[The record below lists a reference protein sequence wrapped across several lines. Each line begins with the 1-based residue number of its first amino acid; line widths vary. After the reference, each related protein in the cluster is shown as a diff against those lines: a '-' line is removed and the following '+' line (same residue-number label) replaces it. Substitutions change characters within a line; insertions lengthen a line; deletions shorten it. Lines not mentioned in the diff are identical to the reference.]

1 MKKLPNAVKWLIIV
15 AVLAAMA
22 AMFALGLL
30 YRGQL
35 TLDALLGAAPRSLL
49 VAALFLVA
57 LYLCKSLS
65 IMFPI
70 LVLYGLGGLLFP
82 PALAVAVNVLGVA
95 AGLALPYW
103 IGRISGAG
111 LVDALIKR
119 WPKARQLTQM
129 QRQGTWFFP
138 FFLRIIGFLPCD
150 VVSLYLGASRHPFGP
165 YLLGG
170 LAGMMPGI
178 LTGTLMG
185 AHVAEPTSPVF
196 EKNAVPFQRRGL
208 CIGGGRLAAGLSP
221 VPARARLTKPP

>member
-1 MKKLPNAVKWLIIV
+1 MRKLSPAFLLKYVP
-15 AVLAAMA
+15 LAAMA

-129 QRQGTWFFP
+129 RRQGTWFFP

-196 EKNAVPFQRRGL
+196 LFSAAACVLVAGGSLLAYRLYLRGH
-208 CIGGGRLAAGLSP
+208 A
-221 VPARARLTKPP
+221 

>member
-1 MKKLPNAVKWLIIV
+1 MYK
-15 AVLAAMA
+15 
-22 AMFALGLL
+22 
-30 YRGQL
+30 RQ
-35 TLDALLGAAPRSLL
+35 
-49 VAALFLVA
+49 
-57 LYLCKSLS
+57 
-65 IMFPI
+65 
-70 LVLYGLGGLLFP
+70 
-82 PALAVAVNVLGVA
+82 
-95 AGLALPYW
+95 
-103 IGRISGAG
+103 G

-196 EKNAVPFQRRGL
+196 LFSAAACVLVAGGSLLAYRLYLRGH
-208 CIGGGRLAAGLSP
+208 A
-221 VPARARLTKPP
+221 